1 MRQIVTGAFVS
12 LDGVMQAPGGPEEDR
27 SGGFAHGGWVF
38 PHFDE
43 ALGEEVDRFFAPPR
57 ALLLGRKTYDIFAAH
72 WPHQTD
78 AFAAALNAMPKYVAT
93 RSPRP
98 LDWNNSHAI
107 GPAAVSAVQAQK
119 AEDGPDLLTQGS
131 ADLIQSLLKA
141 ELVDQFTLL
150 IFPVVLGRGKRLFD
164 GGAMPAGLRMIGSR
178 TTDPGVVVARYERA
192 GEVSSGSFAMET
204 PSEDEVKRRA
214 EMNR

>member
-1 MRQIVTGAFVS
+1 MRKLHVAAFVS

-27 SGGFAHGGWVF
+27 SGGFVHG
-38 PHFDE
+38 
-43 ALGEEVDRFFAPPR
+43 FFARPK

-72 WPHQTD
+72 WPHQSD
-78 AFAAALNAMPKYVAT
+78 PFADSLNAMPKYVAT

-98 LDWNNSHAI
+98 LDWTNSHAI
-107 GPAAVSAVQAQK
+107 GPEAVSAVRALK

-131 ADLIQSLLKA
+131 ANLIQSLLKA
-141 ELVDQFTLL
+141 DLVDQFTLL

-164 GGAMPAGLRMIGSR
+164 GEAAPAGLQLLGSR
-178 TTDPGVVVARYERA
+178 TTDKGVVVARYERA
-192 GEVSSGSFAMET
+192 GEVPSGSFAMET

-214 EMNR
+214 EINAKPETS